1 MRPDDDWFGTL
12 EIAHRTAGA
21 WEDEHA
27 RQEFLAA
34 LPALEK
40 VLDGAPSPRGFS
52 AIPGLYGFRHRVARL
67 NADERQWA
75 ERLGERLWKAMGTGR
90 TYAEETLLGQVGVQA
105 SPDSLPFF
113 RAALEANRE
122 RDTFQLRRRR
132 IAVASVAFIARQT
145 GDAAAHAQLAAWL
158 THPDVTVRT
167 EATAL
172 YGRIHLR
179 EDGRLEETALAPLK
193 RVANEDRAFAPRFLA
208 RGWLHTSGVPVPV
221 EPPDG
226 VYAFKAAL
234 GRTSRTVELTVSQ
247 SLDQLASAIL
257 SAFGWD
263 HDHLYEFAL
272 TGDLEDP
279 RFIFPD
285 RDLDS
290 FEFEW
295 VSDEA
300 SEDEQPPESPGP
312 MDLPL
317 GAFGLTRGHKFIFR
331 YDFGD
336 DHRFQVTV
344 ADIHE
349 HRSPR
354 AKYPRVVART
364 GKAPEQYP
372 RYD

>member
-1 MRPDDDWFGTL
+1 MRPDDDWLGTL
-12 EIAHRTAGA
+12 DIAYRMAGA
-21 WEDEHA
+21 WNDEDA

-34 LPALEK
+34 LTALEK
-40 VLDGAPSPRGFS
+40 VLDGTPGPRGFS
-52 AIPGLYGFRHRVARL
+52 AIAGLYGFRHRVARM

-75 ERLGERLWKAMGTGR
+75 ERLGERLWKALGTGR
-90 TYAEETLLGQVGVQA
+90 TYAEEALLGQVAVQA

-113 RAALEANRE
+113 RTALEANRE

-145 GDAAAHAQLAAWL
+145 GDAAAHAQLEAWL

-172 YGRIHLR
+172 YGRLHLR
-179 EDGRLEETALAPLK
+179 EDGRLEQVAVARLEH
-193 RVANEDRAFAPRFLA
+193 VANEDRAFAPRFLA
-208 RGWLHTSGVPVPV
+208 RGRLHTSGVPVPA

-226 VYAFKAAL
+226 VYAFKASL
-234 GRTSRTVELTVSQ
+234 GHTSRTVELTASQ
-247 SLDQLASAIL
+247 SLNQLASAIL
-257 SAFGWD
+257 NAFGWD
-263 HDHLYEFAL
+263 HEHMYEFAL
-272 TGDLEDP
+272 TGDLQDH
-279 RFIFPD
+279 RFILPD
-285 RDLDS
+285 RDLEPLSFSWDS
-290 FEFEW
+290 SADS
-295 VSDEA
+295 VQ
-300 SEDEQPPESPGP
+300 EQPTDTPDP

-317 GAFGLTRGHKFIFR
+317 GAFGFTRGHRLIFR

-354 AKYPRVVART
+354 ARYPRVVART
-364 GKAPEQYP
+364 GKALEQYMHEG
-372 RYD
+372 